1 MPNPPN
7 TSPPPPPPPSNFEK
21 TFEIPDFGG
30 GKRRRIFFQTPHHS
44 FFSYFSSFLSSPPPH
59 VYPQAMKKR
68 PYFIAHHIDGRLQ
81 MSNIHSTVN
90 LIALCS
96 VCHYAFDAEEW
107 TFLPVGMSEW
117 IQAANAEPEKNFIP
131 IWNAQ
136 RNIQYRPWR
145 LMVDTQ
151 ASNDWDFNLASTNN
165 PLKTWTGELG
175 ALILSLDHLHS
186 IKFRNPSTGPAE
198 AIQEFR

>member
-1 MPNPPN
+1 
-7 TSPPPPPPPSNFEK
+7 
-21 TFEIPDFGG
+21 
-30 GKRRRIFFQTPHHS
+30 
-44 FFSYFSSFLSSPPPH
+44 
-59 VYPQAMKKR
+59 
-68 PYFIAHHIDGRLQ
+68 

-107 TFLPVGMSEW
+107 TFLSVGMSEW

-151 ASNDWDFNLASTNN
+151 ASNDKNFNLASTNN

-186 IKFRNPSTGPAE
+186 IKFRNPSTGLAE
-198 AIQEFR
+198 AIQEFRKLCALWVSYESPYSNREGFLCRHHGNSGDDQKEDQNGENKKNEGGGDLEEEDKWDDGRSMGDEESEESEEYEEYEESPP